1 MEFFRRVKKGEI
13 DKERDVE
20 EFLDRK
26 AAEFEVRSR
35 QVQMVESPSGSVDS
49 DDVSDV
55 RSQLPVLVKPKEQ
68 EKKKK
73 KKKRIVVVKRGLSHV
88 SL

>member
-1 MEFFRRVKKGEI
+1 MKWSSLDAFKEGEI

-35 QVQMVESPSGSVDS
+35 QVQMVESPVGVC
-49 DDVSDV
+49 
-55 RSQLPVLVKPKEQ
+55 
-68 EKKKK
+68 
-73 KKKRIVVVKRGLSHV
+73 
-88 SL
+88 